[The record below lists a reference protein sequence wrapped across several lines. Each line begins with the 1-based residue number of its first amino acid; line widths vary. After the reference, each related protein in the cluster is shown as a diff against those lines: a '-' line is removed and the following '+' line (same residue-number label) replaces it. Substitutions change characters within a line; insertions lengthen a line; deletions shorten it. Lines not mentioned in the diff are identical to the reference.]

1 MADRLDAT
9 MARYARQA
17 DRAVDRYLKVGD
29 HPELRAAMRW
39 IPLAGGKRLR
49 PVLAQMVGE
58 AVGGARGARAALPV
72 GVALEIIHNFTLVH
86 DDIMDRS
93 DLRRNRVTV
102 HKKWNESTAIN
113 AGDALFAR
121 AFEIMQ
127 DVPGSDALKVEL
139 YGAVATMV
147 RGIAEGQ
154 QWDMQFEQAKRVT
167 RPQYLLMIERKTALM
182 FSTGAYCGARSAGA
196 AKRLARELEEYG
208 RSLGIAFQIQ
218 DDLLDLGA
226 LEKDL
231 GKPIGKDIR
240 NGKRTIMVID
250 ALGTLSGQRLRD
262 FTWILGNPDASKA
275 QVKHAVALMD
285 ECGALARAR
294 ALADRYGENA
304 RHNLRWLKRG
314 PARDRL
320 EALVSFVTSRAK

>member
-1 MADRLDAT
+1 MAESLDRV
-9 MARYARQA
+9 MARYARAA
-17 DRAVDRYLKVGD
+17 DKAVDRYLKVGD
-29 HPELRAAMRW
+29 HPTLKEAMRW
-39 IPLAGGKRLR
+39 IPMAGGKRLR
-49 PVLAQMVGE
+49 PVLTQMVGE
-58 AVGGARGARAALPV
+58 AVGGARGAKAALPV

-93 DLRRNRVTV
+93 GLRRNRVTV
-102 HKKWNESTAIN
+102 HIKWDEPTAIN

-121 AFEIMQ
+121 AFEVMQ
-127 DVPGSDALKVEL
+127 DVPGKDALKVEL
-139 YGAVATMV
+139 YGEVARMV

-154 QWDMQFEQAKRVT
+154 QADMQFEKAKKVT
-167 RPQYLLMIERKTALM
+167 RAQYLLMIERKTALM
-182 FSTGAYCGARSAGA
+182 FSTGAYAGARSAGA
-196 AKRLARELEEYG
+196 PKRLARELQEYG

-240 NGKRTIMVID
+240 NGKRTVMVID
-250 ALGTLSGQRLRD
+250 ALEALTGPRLVE
-262 FTWILGNPDASKA
+262 FKWALGNQRASKE
-275 QVKHAVALMD
+275 QVARAVELMD

-294 ALADRYGENA
+294 RLADRRGAEA
-304 RHNLRWLKRG
+304 LHNLRWVKRG

-320 EALVSFVTSRAK
+320 AEMVTFVTSRAK